1 MGWLQ
6 LFTVKELA
14 AYLKV
19 STVTIYRLTESKK
32 IGFRKVGGQLRFT
45 KSDIA
50 KYLGI
55 QVEEIIM

>member
-19 STVTIYRLTESKK
+19 SAVTIYRLTESKK
-32 IGFRKVGGQLRFT
+32 IGFKKVGGQLRFT

-50 KYLGI
+50 KYLEI
-55 QVEEIIM
+55 QIEEVTM